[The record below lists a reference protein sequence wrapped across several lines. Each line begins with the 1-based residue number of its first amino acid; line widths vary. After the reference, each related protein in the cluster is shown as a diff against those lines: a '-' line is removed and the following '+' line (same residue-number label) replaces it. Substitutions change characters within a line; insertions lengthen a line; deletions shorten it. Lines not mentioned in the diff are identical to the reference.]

1 MTATFDL
8 SLYPLTNDYPEHVLA
23 FIAKL
28 RTWDDVEVST
38 TGLSTLL
45 IGDYNKIWASLGEL
59 TKEAFQKTESVLV
72 IKVAPGRREY
82 SD

>member
-28 RTWDDVEVST
+28 RAWDDVEVHT

-59 TKEAFQKTESVLV
+59 TKETFLATESVLI